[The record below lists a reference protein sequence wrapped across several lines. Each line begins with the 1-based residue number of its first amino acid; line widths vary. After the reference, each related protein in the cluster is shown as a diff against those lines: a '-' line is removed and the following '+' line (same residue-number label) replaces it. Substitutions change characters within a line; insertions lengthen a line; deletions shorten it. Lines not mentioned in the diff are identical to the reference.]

1 MSERD
6 IIAEIRAERAA
17 KEAKR
22 AEDWPKALDKL
33 HITFEASHGGGYPKC
48 LVDRATE
55 GERLRY
61 LRELGFRVRRH
72 FWFETTD
79 DTREEYWSQV
89 NDYTDCSS
97 DLRCNN
103 AISTLT
109 NMGIIDGFSDG
120 TFRPYAKITRAQFA

>member
-6 IIAEIRAERAA
+6 VIAEIRAERAA

-48 LVDRATE
+48 LVGRATE

-79 DTREEYWSQV
+79 DTREEHWVELSGGIV
-89 NDYTDCSS
+89 C
-97 DLRCNN
+97 C
-103 AISTLT
+103 LT
-109 NMGIIDGFSDG
+109 NGWVCDKS
-120 TFRPYAKITRAQFA
+120 PL